1 MGERTLDTLGAVGAG
16 GTSEEGSRIDAN
28 PEASVQFP
36 LSSAQRGMWFAQQA
50 AGDVPLTIAQ
60 YIEVDGL
67 LDIDILT
74 TSNEITGKEFG
85 SGYLRLARG
94 EGIPQQFVDRTID
107 DHIRVLDFSDRDD
120 PVAAA
125 QEWMREDL
133 GSPLDLYEDRL
144 VVSTVLKLGE
154 QHSYWYCR
162 IHHIALDGFGAM
174 TLLTRA
180 AELYTAIAEGRD
192 IEAGDAEDLVKI
204 YNSEQAYRSSPRFQR
219 DREYWAGQVADLP
232 APLSLS
238 GRTAP
243 VDSHA
248 TVAGERVPADTSEL
262 LAATANSSVAG
273 ETPAIVAAFAAYLA
287 GMTGSADVVLSLPVS
302 ARANAVLRRSG
313 GMVSNVVP
321 IRLRIGADTTVDQLI
336 SEANLALTGALRR
349 QMYRHEDMRR
359 DAGTVSGERGFF
371 GPSINIMMFHRE
383 IRLGA
388 FTGRFKVLSTGPVED
403 LAVNLYPSVAGK
415 SIQIDFE
422 GNPNLY
428 SESELGGYHHRF
440 LNYLRTFLSV
450 DGSTVVNRMELLADG
465 EAQQL
470 LAAGAGAPVP
480 FDSDITD
487 RWDSWVAADRSAV
500 VAVAGELSVTRGELD
515 RRANRLARELVGRG
529 VGVDDVV
536 ALIVPRSIDWLVSM
550 LAVWKAGA
558 AYAPVDVAAPVERAQ
573 ALLED
578 CDVRCLVATS
588 AWAGAAGYD
597 ASMILLDDPIAQAR
611 IADLDASPVPK
622 SWDREAD
629 TRLAY
634 VISTSGSTGR
644 PKPTLVPMRGFAN
657 IVEWYRGELGLAEG
671 DGVLVG
677 NATVFDQTQKNVW
690 VALAEGAVLHLPAE
704 GFDPV
709 EILSIV
715 ERGDV
720 AIANMSPSAFNVL
733 LDHDTRAVLPRLRA
747 VFLGGEAVRP
757 HRLAQ
762 LEAAGVRLYN
772 NYGPTEATDMVTS
785 HRIAAVD
792 TSYPEGRIAI
802 GEPIGNLDVYVLDP
816 QLRLVPPGVTGELYV
831 GGEGV
836 ARGYG
841 SRFALTSSMF
851 VANPFAA
858 DGGRMYRTGDVVWWN
873 AAGELE
879 YQGRSDF
886 QVQIRGLRIELGE
899 IEAVLLGHPD
909 VVRIAVLMHEGEL
922 GQRLIGYAVPAPGV
936 ELDVTGLI
944 EYAGLHL
951 PSYMVPSTIVTLD
964 DLPLSAN
971 GKIDRKSL
979 PEPDFKT
986 RTVEYVA
993 PVTELEKTIATVF
1006 GDVLGLGEVS
1016 IEDSFFALGG
1026 DSIMSIQLVSRSKE
1040 AGVVFNTRDVFDC
1053 KTVARLAE
1061 LVTQRALS
1069 NDVASVLEELPG
1081 GGVGE
1086 LPLLPV
1092 GRWMLDQGPFA
1103 RRSQGILLN
1112 LAGDLSEE
1120 VLGGALQ
1127 TVLDHH
1133 DALRSRLTRTDDDWT
1148 FEVREVGSVQ
1158 AADVLTRVDVTAEP
1172 GTAEFESTVA
1182 EQLDA
1187 AAGRLDPAAG
1197 LLVAAVWLRAPSG
1210 AARLLLVIHHLAID
1224 GVSWRVLL
1232 PDLAIAATRVAVGR
1246 PSPLEPVGTSVRR
1259 WAHALRD
1266 EARSDARASEFDH
1279 WQRTLEAPDP
1289 ALGARAFDP
1298 ARDTSATARTVRIDL
1313 SPEVTHAVLT
1323 SVPRAFH
1330 GGVNDGLLAALLLAV
1345 TRWRRDRGVDESSV
1359 LLALEGHGRD
1369 DDVIVGADLSRTV
1382 GWFTNIFPVRLDLD
1396 GLDVDEALDGGPAA
1410 GSVVKA
1416 VKEQLLAVPDGGIG
1430 YGLLRHL
1437 REDTGSRLGELPTPQ
1452 IMFNYLGRTA
1462 AALGEDLAGAPWTP
1476 DDSVGIGG
1484 FLSAHDTDAALSA
1497 TVEVNAGIEGEGA
1510 GAHLAA
1516 SFTYASELL
1525 TEDEAEHLAHWWA
1538 RALEA
1543 VATHASDETAGG
1555 LTPSDL
1561 DLVTLSQK
1569 QVERLEQRYPAL
1581 VDVWPLSPLQHGMYF
1596 HSLLAEDV
1604 DVYTAQIVLELGGA
1618 VDADRMRA
1626 AGQALIDRNEV
1637 FRTVFVQEEEGGE
1650 VLQVLLDDVALP
1662 WTQTDLSVLPADVRA
1677 TELAR
1682 LMQVDRATRFDLT
1695 TAPLTRFHL
1704 IRTDAD
1710 RWVLTVTNH
1719 HILAD
1724 GWSTPLIVRD
1734 LLTLYAASGSS
1745 DMLPRVRTYKDFL
1758 AWLAVQ
1764 DAESSRAQWHR
1775 TLADVEEPTM
1785 LAARAGAESVVAAS
1799 DDVSVVLD
1807 ADLDGRLGQ
1816 LARRLEVTTN
1826 TLLQSAWGVVLAQ
1839 LTARD
1844 DVLFGATVSGRPA
1857 ELADVESMVGL
1868 FINTVPVR
1876 VSVDPEE
1883 SVAQLLTR
1891 VQQEQAQLLGHQ
1903 YVGLSEI
1910 ITAEGKGDLF
1920 DTLLVLE
1927 SYPVD
1932 RQGVTDESDIAG
1944 LRLLDVGVQ
1953 DGSHY
1958 PLAVVGILGST
1969 LELNFKYLPT
1979 AFSREDVEGFQ
1990 RRLLTVL
1997 EAFATDSDAKVGALD
2012 LLDAAERDRLV
2023 PVRGAG
2029 GTAGAP
2035 LPELMAAAVAV
2046 NPAAPAL
2053 VAGDR
2058 ELTYRELDERSNRVA
2073 RALIDAGIGP
2083 EAFVALALPRSV
2095 ESVLGVWSVTKA
2107 GGAFLPIDPAYP
2119 ADRIEHMVSDSGVR
2133 FGLTLAAHRDALP
2146 DSVDWVVLDD
2156 PAFEARCAQLR
2167 ADAIVDED
2175 RLAPLRPE
2183 HTAYVIYTSGSTG
2196 LPKGVVVTHAGLEN
2210 FATEQ
2215 RERYSVTSSSRSL
2228 HFSSPSFDA
2237 SVLEL
2242 LLAVGAGATM
2252 VIAPTEIYGGDELR
2266 ALLDSQRVTH
2276 AFVTPAALATVD
2288 PAGLDAVT
2296 AVIVGGD
2303 ACGPDLVSRWAVGR
2317 SMFNAYGPSEGTVA
2331 TNISAALVPG
2341 GPVTI
2346 GGPIRGV
2353 SAVVLD
2359 SRLRPVP
2366 VGVSGELYVSG
2377 PAVARGYHGRSA
2389 LTSDRFVANP
2399 FGEAGA
2405 RMYRTGDVVRWVEA
2419 SGAETSEA
2427 GDVTAGLEIEYVGRS
2442 DFQVK
2447 VRGFRIELG
2456 EIDAALDAH
2465 AAVDFAVTVGRP
2477 GPTGDV
2483 LLASYV
2489 VPVAG
2494 QTVEAAELKE
2504 FVGAT
2509 LPSHMVPSAIVL
2521 LDALPLTVNGK
2532 LDRKALPDPDF
2543 GSDAGEYV
2551 EPGSPVEVAVAG
2563 VFADVLGTDRISATA
2578 SFFALGGNSLS
2589 ATRVI
2594 ARVNSAVGSA
2604 LGVRDLFEA
2613 STVAELAARAVS
2625 AQGRAPRPPLVAA
2638 ERPEQVPLS
2647 LAQQRMWLINRL
2659 DPASAAYNI
2668 AIAVRLYGRLDFD
2681 ALELAVGDV
2690 LARHESVRT
2699 VYPDD
2704 EGVPRQVVL
2713 PVSSV
2718 QIDLVPVP
2726 VEGDAV
2732 TTALVEFASQG
2743 FDVTTTPP
2751 LRTRLLQV
2759 DDQEYVLALVVHHI
2773 SADGASM
2780 GPLARDVMLAYGQRV
2795 TGHAPEWT
2803 PLAVQY
2809 ADYALWQREVLG
2821 AEDDAES
2828 LAGRQLDFW
2837 EGTLAGMPELIELPT
2852 DRPRPARLSMQG
2864 GKVDFEI
2871 DADLVTGLNEI
2882 ARRSGATLFM
2892 VMHAALATLLSR
2904 LTSSEDIAIATA
2916 VAGRGEAELDEMV
2929 GMFVN
2934 TLVLRTE
2941 VDGGLGFGE
2950 VVQRAKKTDLEA
2962 YAHADVPFD
2971 SVVERLNPVRSPSYS
2986 PLAQVM
2992 LSFENLGRPTLELPE
3007 LTATEFDSGLVAA
3020 KTDLKLTLVENRD
3033 EAGAVASVSASF
3045 FYATDLFDEA
3055 TVIRF
3060 ADRFLHLVRTVVAD
3074 VDAVVGDIDI
3084 WDAPEVVG
3092 RTAAAPTV
3100 DDLPRLVAA
3109 VAESNSDAIAL
3120 EHDGVKVTYG
3130 QMDERLKLLTASL
3143 ADRGMAVEA
3152 IVTTA
3157 LTSLVP
3163 TILLAAGGSGAG
3175 DGFADVVDKLVA
3187 DAHALVEAGSA
3198 DPIGLVAG
3206 R

>member
-1 MGERTLDTLGAVGAG
+1 
-16 GTSEEGSRIDAN
+16 
-28 PEASVQFP
+28 
-36 LSSAQRGMWFAQQA
+36 MWFAQQA

-67 LDIDILT
+67 LDVDILT
-74 TSNEITGKEFG
+74 MTNRIAGKEFG
-85 SGYLRLARG
+85 SGYLRLVPAD
-94 EGIPQQFVDRTID
+94 GIPEQVVDRSID
-107 DHIRVLDFSDRDD
+107 DHVRFLDFSDQDD

-125 QEWMREDL
+125 QAWMRQDY
-133 GSPLDLYEDRL
+133 GSPLDLFEDRL
-144 VVSTVLKLGE
+144 IVSTVLKLSE
-154 QHSYWYCR
+154 THSYWYCR

-174 TLLTRA
+174 AILNRA
-180 AELYTAIAEGRD
+180 AELYTAVVQGRD
-192 IEAGDAEDLVKI
+192 IEAGHAEELVKI
-204 YNSEQAYRSSPRFQR
+204 YNNELAYRSSPRFQR
-219 DREYWAGQVADLP
+219 DREYWSGRVADLP

-248 TVAGERVPADTSEL
+248 TVAGELVPDATSEL
-262 LAATANSSVAG
+262 LAATADSSVAG

-287 GMTGSADVVLSLPVS
+287 GMTGSNDVVLSLPVS
-302 ARANAVLRRSG
+302 ARATAVLRRSG

-321 IRLRIGADTTVDQLI
+321 LRLRIDSDTTVDELI
-336 SEANLALTGALRR
+336 AAANLELTGALRR

-359 DAGTVSGERGFF
+359 DAGAVTGERGFF

-383 IRLGA
+383 LRFGD

-415 SIQIDFE
+415 SVQIDFE

-428 SESELGGYHHRF
+428 SEGELGGYHHRF
-440 LNYLRTFLSV
+440 LNYLRTFLSA
-450 DGSTVVNRMELLADG
+450 DRGTVVNRLDLLEAG

-470 LAAGAGAPVP
+470 LAAGAGAPVS
-480 FDSDITD
+480 FGVDITD
-487 RWDSWVAADRSAV
+487 RWDRSVAADPAAV
-500 VAVAGELSVTRGELD
+500 AAVAGELTVTRGELD
-515 RRANRLARELVGRG
+515 RRANRLARELAGRG

-550 LAVWKAGA
+550 LAVWKVGA
-558 AYAPVDVAAPVERAQ
+558 AYAPVDVVAPVERAQ

-588 AWAGAAGYD
+588 AWAGAAGY
-597 ASMILLDDPIAQAR
+597 AGPMILLDDPIAQAR
-611 IADLDASPVPK
+611 IADLDDLPVPN
-622 SWDREAD
+622 SWGSEAD
-629 TRLAY
+629 ARLAY

-657 IVEWYRGELGLAEG
+657 IVEWYRGELGLTEG

-677 NATVFDQTQKNVW
+677 NAPVFDQTQKNVW
-690 VALAEGAVLHLPAE
+690 VALTEGAVLHLPDE

-709 EILSIV
+709 EILGIV

-733 LDHDTRAVLPRLRA
+733 LDHDTRAALPRLRA
-747 VFLGGEAVRP
+747 VLLGGEAVRP
-757 HRLAQ
+757 HRLHQ
-762 LEAAGVRLYN
+762 LEAGGVRLYN

-792 TSYPEGRIAI
+792 TAYREGRIPI
-802 GEPIGNLDVYVLDP
+802 GGPIGNLGVYVLDS
-816 QLRLVPPGVTGELYV
+816 QLRLVAPGVTGELYV

-851 VANPFAA
+851 VADPFAA

-873 AAGELE
+873 ADGELE

-886 QVQIRGLRIELGE
+886 QVQIRGLRVELGE

-909 VVRIAVLMHEGEL
+909 VVRVAVLVHEGEL
-922 GQRLIGYAVPAPGV
+922 GQRLIAYAVPAPGA
-936 ELDVTGLI
+936 ELDVPALI

-951 PSYMVPSTIVTLD
+951 PSYMVPSTVVTLD
-964 DLPLSAN
+964 DLPLNAN

-979 PEPDFKT
+979 PEPDFKA

-1006 GDVLGLGEVS
+1006 GDVLGLAEVS

-1040 AGVVFNTRDVFDC
+1040 AGVAFTTRDVFDC

-1061 LVTQRALS
+1061 LVAQRALS
-1069 NDVASVLEELPG
+1069 NEIASVLEELPG

-1086 LPLLPV
+1086 VPLLPV

-1112 LAGDLSEE
+1112 LGADLTED

-1127 TVLDHH
+1127 SVLDHH
-1133 DALRSRLTRTDDDWT
+1133 DALRSRLSRTDDGDWA
-1148 FEVREVGSVQ
+1148 FEVREVGSVR
-1158 AADVLTRVDVTAEP
+1158 AVDVISRQDVTAEP
-1172 GTAEFESTVA
+1172 GTEEFESVVA

-1187 AAGRLDPAAG
+1187 AADRLDLAAG

-1224 GVSWRVLL
+1224 GVSWRVVL
-1232 PDLAIAATRVAVGR
+1232 PDLAIAATGLAVGQ
-1246 PSPLEPVGTSVRR
+1246 PAQLEPVGTSVRR

-1266 EARSDARASEFDH
+1266 EALSDSRASEFDH
-1279 WQRTLEAPDP
+1279 WQRALEGPDP
-1289 ALGARAFDP
+1289 VLGSRAFDP

-1323 SVPRAFH
+1323 SVPRAFR

-1359 LLALEGHGRD
+1359 LVALESHGRD

-1382 GWFTNIFPVRLDLD
+1382 GWFTNIFPVRLDHG
-1396 GLDVDEALDGGPAA
+1396 GLDVDDALDGGDAA
-1410 GSVVKA
+1410 GAVVKA
-1416 VKEQLLAVPDGGIG
+1416 VKEQLLAVPDGGLG
-1430 YGLLRHL
+1430 FGLLRHL
-1437 REDTGSRLGELPTPQ
+1437 REDTGGTLAEFASPQ
-1452 IMFNYLGRTA
+1452 IMFNYLGRTS

-1484 FLSAHDTDAALSA
+1484 FLSAHDADAALSA
-1497 TVEVNAGIEGEGA
+1497 TVEINAGIEGEGA

-1525 TEDEAEHLAHWWA
+1525 SADEAEHLAQWWV

-1543 VATHASDETAGG
+1543 VATYASDESAGG

-1569 QVERLEQRYPAL
+1569 QIERFEQRYPAL
-1581 VDVWPLSPLQHGMYF
+1581 VDVWPPAPLQHGMYF

-1604 DVYTAQIVLELGGA
+1604 DVYTAQIVLELGGE
-1618 VDADRMRA
+1618 VDPDRMRT
-1626 AGQALIDRNEV
+1626 AGQALITRNEV
-1637 FRTVFVQEEEGGE
+1637 FRTVFVQEEDSGE
-1650 VLQVLLDDVALP
+1650 VLQVLLDDVTLP
-1662 WTQTDLSVLPADVRA
+1662 WTQTDLSVLDVDVRSA
-1677 TELAR
+1677 ELTR
-1682 LMQVDRATRFDLT
+1682 LMQADRASRFDLT
-1695 TAPLTRFHL
+1695 AAPLTRFHL

-1710 RWVLTVTNH
+1710 RWILTVTNH

-1734 LLTLYAASGSS
+1734 LLTLYAAGGTS

-1758 AWLAVQ
+1758 AWLAAQ
-1764 DAESSRAQWHR
+1764 DAEASRAQWHR
-1775 TLADVEEPTM
+1775 LLADVEEPTM
-1785 LAARAGAESVVAAS
+1785 LAARTGAEPAVAAP

-1807 ADLDGRLGQ
+1807 DDLDGRLKQ

-1826 TLLQSAWGVVLAQ
+1826 TLLQAAWGLVLAR
-1839 LTARD
+1839 LTARE

-1876 VSVDPEE
+1876 VSVDPDE

-1891 VQQEQAQLLGHQ
+1891 VQQEQTQLLGHQ

-1910 ITAEGKGDLF
+1910 ITAEGKGNLF

-1944 LRLLDVGVQ
+1944 LRLLDVDVK

-1958 PLAVVGILGST
+1958 PLAVVGILGAT
-1969 LELNFKYLPT
+1969 LELNFKYMST
-1979 AFSREDVEGFQ
+1979 AFSREDVEGFAH
-1990 RRLLTVL
+1990 RLLTVL
-1997 EAFATDSDAKVGALD
+1997 EAFASDSEATVGAID
-2012 LLDAAERDRLV
+2012 LLDTAEHERLV
-2023 PVRGAG
+2023 PVRGEAAAAG
-2029 GTAGAP
+2029 TP

-2053 VAGDR
+2053 VAGAR
-2058 ELTYRELDERSNRVA
+2058 ELSYAELDERSNRVA
-2073 RALIDAGIGP
+2073 RALIAAGVGP

-2095 ESVLGVWSVTKA
+2095 ESVLGVWAVAKA

-2133 FGLTLAAHRDALP
+2133 FGLTLAAHREALP
-2146 DSVDWVVLDD
+2146 DSVVWVVLDD

-2167 ADAIVDED
+2167 ADAIVDAD

-2210 FATEQ
+2210 FAIEQ
-2215 RERYSVTSSSRSL
+2215 RERYSVTSSSRTL

-2252 VIAPTEIYGGDELR
+2252 VIAPTEVYGGDELR
-2266 ALLDSQRVTH
+2266 ILLQSQRVTH
-2276 AFVTPAALATVD
+2276 AFVTPAALSTVD
-2288 PAGLDAVT
+2288 PAGLDEVT

-2303 ACGPDLVSRWAVGR
+2303 ACGPELVSRWAVGR
-2317 SMFNAYGPSEGTVA
+2317 AMFNAYGPSEGTVA
-2331 TNISAALVPG
+2331 TNISSALVPG
-2341 GPVTI
+2341 GAVTI

-2353 SAVVLD
+2353 AAVILD

-2366 VGVSGELYVSG
+2366 VGVAGELYVSG

-2389 LTSDRFVANP
+2389 LTSERFVADP
-2399 FGEAGA
+2399 YGAPGA

-2419 SGAETSEA
+2419 P
-2427 GDVTAGLEIEYVGRS
+2427 AGLEVEYVGRS

-2465 AAVDFAVTVGRP
+2465 DAVDFAVTVGRT

-2494 QTVEAAELKE
+2494 QSVVVAELKE
-2504 FVGAT
+2504 FVSRT
-2509 LPSHMVPSAIVL
+2509 LPAHMVPSAIVL

-2543 GSDAGEYV
+2543 GADAGEHV

-2563 VFADVLGTDRISATA
+2563 VFADVLGIERVSATE

-2589 ATRVI
+2589 ATRVV

-2625 AQGRAPRPPLVAA
+2625 AEGRAPRPALVAA

-2659 DPASAAYNI
+2659 DPASPAYNI

-2681 ALELAVGDV
+2681 ALELAVADV
-2690 LARHESVRT
+2690 LGRHESVRT

-2718 QIDLVPVP
+2718 QIDLSPVP
-2726 VEGDAV
+2726 VDGDAV
-2732 TTALVEFASQG
+2732 PAALVEFASQG

-2751 LRTRLLQV
+2751 LRTRLFQA

-2780 GPLARDVMLAYGQRV
+2780 GPLARDVMLAYGRRV
-2795 TGHAPEWT
+2795 TGAVPDWA

-2821 AEDDAES
+2821 AEDDSES
-2828 LAGRQLDFW
+2828 LAWRQLDFW
-2837 EGTLAGMPELIELPT
+2837 EGTLAGMPGLIELPT
-2852 DRPRPARLSMQG
+2852 DRPRPARQSMRG

-2871 DADLVTGLNEI
+2871 DADLVAGLHEI
-2882 ARRSGATLFM
+2882 ARRGGATLFM

-2904 LTSSEDIAIATA
+2904 LTANEDIAISTA

-2934 TLVLRTE
+2934 TLVLRTA
-2941 VDGGLGFGE
+2941 VDGGRGFAE
-2950 VVQRAKKTDLEA
+2950 IVQQAKKTDLEA

-3007 LTATEFDSGLVAA
+3007 LTATEFDSGLVMA

-3033 EAGAVASVSASF
+3033 ATGAVSSLSASL
-3045 FYATDLFDEA
+3045 FYAADLFDEA
-3055 TVIRF
+3055 TVIGF
-3060 ADRFLHLVRTVVAD
+3060 ADRFLHIVRTVVTDA
-3074 VDAVVGDIDI
+3074 DAVVGDIDI
-3084 WDAPEVVG
+3084 WNAPEVVG
-3092 RTAAAPTV
+3092 RSAAAPTV
-3100 DDLPRLVAA
+3100 DDLPRLVAT
-3109 VAESNSDAIAL
+3109 VAESSSDTIAL
-3120 EHDGVKVTYG
+3120 EHDGITVTYG

-3187 DAHALVEAGSA
+3187 DAHARARATSQSA
-3198 DPIGLVAG
+3198 DSSGLVAG
-3206 R
+3206 G